1 MSVTGE
7 RDAFAV
13 HSPAY
18 YYQAYDSLTPGDR
31 ARLLI
36 ASYGGQPLAALL
48 VCACGDKA
56 WYMYG
61 ASSDAHRERMPAY
74 ALQWA
79 AMRWA
84 KARGCT
90 TYDLWGIPDVDEDTL
105 EAQFTTRSDGLW
117 GVYRHKR
124 GYGGE
129 VVRYARAFDRVCSR
143 PGHWVYRLGLR
154 LRGGM

>member
-1 MSVTGE
+1 VTGE

-18 YYQAYDSLTPGDR
+18 YRRAYDSLVPGDR
-31 ARLLI
+31 ARLII
-36 ASYGGQPLAALL
+36 ASYEGQALAALL

-61 ASSDAHRERMPAY
+61 ASSNAHRERMPAY

-79 AMRWA
+79 AMQWA
-84 KARGCT
+84 RSRGCT
-90 TYDLWGIPDVDEDTL
+90 TYDLWGIPDLDEESL

-129 VVRYARAFDRVCSR
+129 VVRYTCAFDRVYNR
-143 PGHWVYRLGLR
+143 PAYLAYQLALR
-154 LRGGM
+154 LRRGGA